1 MLSHPHRDDMQ
12 SRILAAFRSLR
23 PATDAESFV
32 AFGEAVLA
40 NSRMVA
46 FTGRNPD
53 QVALMVRALWE
64 TAHQSGGALKVQWHE
79 GEKGLLITTAMPD
92 QVFIVD
98 TIRKALRAAGVGRLV
113 GFHTVLPLN
122 RSAGLRV
129 GGNADPVESVTC
141 FEVEA
146 LEASDGDAL
155 VADLTARL
163 SLATLVVKDFEAV
176 RAQVQDAIA
185 KLEETKSE
193 ESAEGADFLRWTL
206 GDNFV
211 FLGAT
216 ATSGGQTVA
225 LGADRSYGA
234 LWAPAENRPS
244 SSVVAVRKEKLE
256 SPIHRNGR
264 VDAVRV
270 SVGGSTYIFRGMFTH
285 RALTQPCRNLPILR
299 KLLERVLAETESR
312 TSSHRYRGLANVF
325 DAMPTEWLFSA
336 SPAQVREVL
345 DRVFDAEQDHSS
357 QVHLQQEDDTTF
369 AIIAMPERRYGD
381 SVRARLL
388 HRLTELT
395 GATYTDSSLFAGRF
409 DTVLLQV
416 FQTGTKRISD
426 EGIAT
431 FRDFVTE
438 IGTPFVDRL
447 AAVVEG
453 DDQETVARYGDAF
466 ESEYCD
472 HTPLPLLAQD
482 IQLLELTRK
491 SGRTLARLQQ
501 SGSELL
507 LRVYQNHDIIL
518 SELLP
523 ILDHFGLVIEQQEA
537 IDVHPTGL
545 PAQQTDSFEVARVPG
560 VSDEDVRARAELLV
574 DGLEAVFEKHIASDP
589 FNRLILTAGLTWQE
603 ADLVRGLMG
612 YGRQIVLRQT
622 YARIQEILL
631 KNAALTAATVRWFV
645 AKFDPDLPGDRAAI
659 AQARGEEVL
668 QLLKGVQT
676 ADEDQVMRT
685 LQNLVDAMLR
695 TNFYRTDRKC
705 HYISFKFDHGK
716 VRILPAPRMWR
727 EIYVHHREVE
737 GLHLRGGP
745 IARGGIRFSDRAD
758 FRTEIL
764 GLVTTQMV
772 KNVVIVPEGSK
783 GGFYIK
789 YTIDDPKER
798 RRKGDELY
806 QILMRGMLDI
816 TDNIVQGKT
825 VGPARVVAH
834 DAQDPYL
841 VVAADKGTAHL
852 SDTANKL
859 SLEYGFWLGDAFAS
873 GGSNGYDHKVVG
885 ITARGAWVLVR
896 RHFRELG
903 LDPEK
908 DSFTCFGVGDCGGD
922 VFGNGVIEH
931 RNMKL
936 QAAFNHAH
944 IFFDPNPD
952 TATSYEER
960 RRLFDEVRGWDAYNT
975 ALLSKGGG
983 IFDRRAKSIP
993 LSPEVK
999 AMLGTLADEV
1009 SPEQAMN
1016 LILKMNVDLFWNGG
1030 IGTYVRATHESN
1042 ADANDPPNDD
1052 CRVTATELRCKV
1064 VGEGGNL
1071 GFTQAA
1077 RVEYALAGGRL
1088 NTDFVDNSGG
1098 VDTSDHEVNLKIL
1111 LNPMV
1116 ASGRITLQDRND
1128 FLRTLTDEV
1137 ANAVLEDCNANGRLI
1152 SLDTVRSQLDPL
1164 PFSRSIDWLCA
1175 RGNVTRRFLVLPSE
1189 DDLKR
1194 RVASRQGLTRPE
1206 LAVIQAH
1213 LKMHL
1218 FKMLMAEDPS
1228 VIPGFDRLLQGYFP
1242 SAVRSRFGADLPGH
1256 MLAKAIGMT
1265 VLLTEVATDAGC
1277 NYFPQMMDLTGASA
1291 GRIAGAWRSA
1301 MGLVEGDALKAELLG
1316 SKPKP
1321 DGAHRAWVAFTDGV
1335 QNLVANWLAPG
1346 ATGQED
1352 PARFQEALAAL
1363 AGTRTSGDQALYRS
1377 TVERL
1382 AARGVP
1388 VDLCERILNH
1398 ADAAA
1403 ASEVAAIAA
1412 ARGEAVSLTALRY
1425 QAVGAATRL
1434 APTIRAIA
1442 GRRGGGSWDPV
1453 AIGILRLRYQA
1464 LLRDLTLRNQASSEL
1479 TLGVDR
1485 AAEAMA
1491 TGQLANVARVVERIV
1506 GDSPD
1511 VAALLVGEQQ
1521 IRALLA

>member
-23 PATDAESFV
+23 PATGSEHFV

-46 FTGRNPD
+46 LAGRNPE
-53 QVALMVRALWE
+53 QVALMMRALWE
-64 TAHQSGGALKVQWHE
+64 TANQSGGGLKVQWHE
-79 GEKGLLITTAMPD
+79 GERGLLITTAMPD

-98 TIRKALRAAGVGRLV
+98 TIRKALRAAGVGRLF
-113 GFHTVLPLN
+113 GFHTVLPID
-122 RSAGLRV
+122 RRAGMRV
-129 GGNADPVESVTC
+129 GYSDSPMESITC
-141 FEVEA
+141 FEVEG
-146 LEASDGDAL
+146 LEAADGDAV
-155 VADLTARL
+155 VADLQARL
-163 SLATLVVKDFEAV
+163 SLASLVVSDFDAV
-176 RAQVQDAIA
+176 RAQVKDAIA
-185 KLEETKSE
+185 KLEESKTE
-193 ESAEGADFLRWTL
+193 ESPEGADFLRWSL
-206 GDNFV
+206 VDNFV

-216 ATSGGQTVA
+216 YSEGDKTVV

-244 SSVVAVRKEKLE
+244 SSAVAVRKEKLE

-270 SVGGSTYIFRGMFTH
+270 TVGGSSFVFRGMFTH

-299 KLLERVLAETESR
+299 KLLERVLADTESR
-312 TSSHRYRGLANVF
+312 SSHRYRGLANVF

-336 SPAQVREVL
+336 TPAQVREVL
-345 DRVFDAEQDHSS
+345 DRVYDAEQDHSA
-357 QVHLQQEDDTTF
+357 QLHLQQEDDTTF
-369 AIIAMPERRYGD
+369 AIIAMPERRYSDG
-381 SVRARLL
+381 VRGRLL
-388 HRLTELT
+388 SRLTELS

-416 FQTGTKRISD
+416 FQTATRRIGD
-426 EGIAT
+426 EGVAA
-431 FRDFVTE
+431 FRAFVTE
-438 IGTPFVDRL
+438 LGTPFNDRL
-447 AAVVEG
+447 AEVVNSE
-453 DDQETVARYGDAF
+453 DQEIVGRYGEAF
-466 ESEYCD
+466 DSEYAD
-472 HTPLPLLAQD
+472 HTPLALLGQD
-482 IQLLELTRK
+482 IQLLELARA
-491 SGRTLARLQQ
+491 SGRTLARLQT

-507 LRVYQNHDIIL
+507 LRVYQNNDIIL

-523 ILDHFGLVIEQQEA
+523 ILDNFGLVIEKQEA
-537 IDVHPTGL
+537 IDVHPAGL
-545 PAQQTDSFEVARVPG
+545 PAQQIDSFEVARVPG
-560 VSDEDVRARAELLV
+560 VSDQDVRARAELLV
-574 DGLEAVFEKHIASDP
+574 AGLEAVFEKHIASDP

-603 ADLVRGLMG
+603 ADVVRGLMG

-631 KNAALTAATVRWFV
+631 KNATLVKAIVRWFE
-645 AKFDPDLPGDRAAI
+645 AKFDPDLSGDRAAA
-659 AQARGEEVL
+659 AQARSEEVAE
-668 QLLKGVQT
+668 LLKAVQT

-705 HYISFKFDHGK
+705 HYVSFKFDHGK
-716 VRILPAPRMWR
+716 IRILPAPRMWR

-737 GLHLRGGP
+737 GVHLRGGP

-816 TDNIVQGKT
+816 TDNIVQGNV

-834 DAQDPYL
+834 DPQDPYL

-852 SDTANKL
+852 SDTANRL

-896 RHFRELG
+896 RHFREMG
-903 LDPEK
+903 LDPDK
-908 DSFTCFGVGDCGGD
+908 DTFTCFGIGDCGGD

-931 RNMKL
+931 RTMKL

-944 IFFDPNPD
+944 IFFDPDPD
-952 TATSYEER
+952 PATTYEER
-960 RRLFDEVRGWDAYNT
+960 LRLFKEVKGWDAYNT

-983 IFDRRAKSIP
+983 IFDRRAKIIP

-1009 SPEQAMN
+1009 TPDQAMN

-1030 IGTYVRATHESN
+1030 IGTYVRATHEGN

-1052 CRVTATELRCKV
+1052 CRVSATELRCKV

-1077 RVEYALAGGRL
+1077 RVEYAMAGGRL

-1137 ANAVLEDCNANGRLI
+1137 ANAVLDDCNANGRLI

-1194 RVASRQGLTRPE
+1194 RAASRQGLTRPE

-1218 FKMLMAEDPS
+1218 FKMLMAEDPA
-1228 VIPGFDRLLQGYFP
+1228 VIPDFDRLLRGYFP
-1242 SAVRSRFGADLPGH
+1242 SAVRSRFGADIPGH

-1265 VLLTEVATDAGC
+1265 VLLTDVATDAGC

-1301 MGLVEGDALKAELLG
+1301 MALVGGDALKEELLS

-1321 DGAHRAWVAFTDGV
+1321 DGAHRAWVAFTDGI
-1335 QNLVANWLAPG
+1335 QTLVANWLAPG
-1346 ATGQED
+1346 ASGQED
-1352 PARFQEALAAL
+1352 PARFQQALAAL
-1363 AGTRTSGDQALYRS
+1363 AANRTTADQALYRS

-1382 AARGVP
+1382 SARGVP

-1412 ARGEAVSLTALRY
+1412 ARGESIAQTAVRY
-1425 QAVGAATRL
+1425 QVVGAATRL

-1453 AIGILRLRYQA
+1453 AMGILRLRYQA
-1464 LLRDLTLRNQASSEL
+1464 LLRDVTLRAQAGSEL
-1479 TLGVDR
+1479 ALSVDR

-1491 TGQLANVARVVERIV
+1491 TGRLGEVARVVERIV